1 MIASSPLDSTT
12 IFLPVYP
19 VGFVDAAISF
29 DRVPLSIDSR
39 SSPPNTVKIIPFLLL
54 LSLPFSTNL
63 CNFRRSHD
71 IDVVNRYS
79 DFAISLTM
87 TTDFGRLEGVGYVN
101 GTVEDVGDPMLG
113 NVIGDDSIPSVGIG
127 DVTILCVEVE
137 C

>member
-1 MIASSPLDSTT
+1 
-12 IFLPVYP
+12 
-19 VGFVDAAISF
+19 
-29 DRVPLSIDSR
+29 
-39 SSPPNTVKIIPFLLL
+39 
-54 LSLPFSTNL
+54 
-63 CNFRRSHD
+63 
-71 IDVVNRYS
+71 
-79 DFAISLTM
+79 M